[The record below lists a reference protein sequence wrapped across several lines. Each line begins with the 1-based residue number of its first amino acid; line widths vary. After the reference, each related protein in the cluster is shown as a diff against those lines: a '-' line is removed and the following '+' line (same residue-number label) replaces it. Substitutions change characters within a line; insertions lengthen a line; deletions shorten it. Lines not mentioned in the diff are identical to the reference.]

1 MRDSPL
7 HESRSTWH
15 ESHITQKGIREPMT
29 THYPTTVTGSTIQ
42 DPAIARFLFSDV
54 RSAWIWLILRVWLG
68 YAWFDASLHKINDP
82 AWVTTGEALKGFWTN
97 AIKIPETGR
106 VPIAYDWYRTFLTY
120 MLDNEA
126 YTWFGKLVAYGEL
139 LIGIGLIIGAFV
151 GIAAFFG
158 ALLNWNFIMAGAAST
173 NGLLLVVAIVLVLAW
188 KVAGYYG
195 ADFVLLRWLG
205 VPWRGSDGKSDAST
219 PSPTGQFKPSAS

>member
-1 MRDSPL
+1 
-7 HESRSTWH
+7 
-15 ESHITQKGIREPMT
+15 MT
-29 THYPTTVTGSTIQ
+29 THYPITTTGRTIQ

-68 YAWFDASLHKINDP
+68 YAWVEASLHKINDP
-82 AWVTTGEALKGFWTN
+82 AWVSTGEALKGFWTN
-97 AIKIPETGR
+97 AIQIPETGR
-106 VPIAYDWYRTFLTY
+106 VPIAYDWYRSFLTY
-120 MLDNEA
+120 LLNQEA

-139 LIGIGLIIGAFV
+139 LIGIGLIVGAFV

-195 ADFVLLRWLG
+195 ADFLLLRWLG
-205 VPWRGSDGKSDAST
+205 VPWRDNAERLE
-219 PSPTGQFKPSAS
+219 PSSPSATSPFKPNTI